1 MFVLKM
7 RISRRKISGL
17 LGWILW
23 LSTGFS
29 QAQEQQLIERLQQG
43 GLNIFFRHAITPGK
57 DPVKF
62 NPPTE
67 RPHDCS
73 SGSRQLNDEGR
84 AQSRRIGQRIKEL
97 HIPIGEVYTSS
108 FCRCEETAKL
118 AFGRGTS
125 TDVLV
130 VRPGVF
136 KPDLDR
142 ALRSIPTT
150 GFFNKAASGKN
161 NVYVGH
167 GVTFTQGVLSSDF
180 GLSEARIFLE
190 EGEAA
195 VFEPGVKPRVLGKI
209 KFHGDQ

>member
-1 MFVLKM
+1 MHFFH
-7 RISRRKISGL
+7 RKIWGL
-17 LGWILW
+17 LGGIL
-23 LSTGFS
+23 LLATGFS
-29 QAQEQQLIERLQQG
+29 HAQDQLLIEKLQQG

-62 NPPTE
+62 NPATE

-84 AQSRRIGQRIKEL
+84 EQSRRIGQRIKEL
-97 HIPIGEVYTSS
+97 NIPIGEVYASG

-118 AFGRGTS
+118 AFEKFTS
-125 TDVLV
+125 TDGLV

-142 ALRSIPTT
+142 ALRSIPTK
-150 GFFNKAASGKN
+150 GFVNKVPSGKN

-167 GVTFTQGVLSSDF
+167 GVTFTPGVLSSDF
-180 GLSEARIFLE
+180 GLAEARIFLE

-195 VFEPGVKPRVLGKI
+195 VFQPGDKPRVLGKI
-209 KFHGDQ
+209 KFY

>member
-1 MFVLKM
+1 MHFFH
-7 RISRRKISGL
+7 RFIGGL
-17 LGWILW
+17 LGWILL
-23 LSTGFS
+23 LSAGFS
-29 QAQEQQLIERLQQG
+29 QAQDQLLIEKLQQG

-73 SGSRQLNDEGR
+73 SASRQLNDEGR
-84 AQSRRIGQRIKEL
+84 EQSRRIGQRIKEL
-97 HIPIGEVYTSS
+97 NIPIGEVYSSS

-118 AFGRGTS
+118 AFDRLTT
-125 TDVLV
+125 TDWLV

-142 ALRSIPTT
+142 ALRSIPTQ
-150 GFFNKAASGKN
+150 GFFNKVPSGKN
-161 NVYVGH
+161 NVFVGH
-167 GVTFTQGVLSSDF
+167 GVTFTQGVLSSDW
-180 GLSEARIFLE
+180 GLTQARIFLE

-195 VFEPGVKPRVLGKI
+195 VFEPGNKPRMLGKI
-209 KFHGDQ
+209 KFY

>member
-1 MFVLKM
+1 MPILK
-7 RISRRKISGL
+7 RIIFGF
-17 LGWILW
+17 LGWIL
-23 LSTGFS
+23 LLTTSFS
-29 QAQEQQLIERLQQG
+29 QAQEQEQLLIERLQQG

-62 NPPTE
+62 NPPSE

-84 AQSRRIGQRIKEL
+84 SQSRRIGQRIKEL
-97 HIPIGEVYTSS
+97 NIPIGEVYASS

-118 AFGRGTS
+118 AFDRLIS
-125 TDVLV
+125 TEMLV

-150 GFFNKAASGKN
+150 GFFNKAPSGKN

-195 VFEPGVKPRVLGKI
+195 VFEPGVKPKVLGKI
-209 KFHGDQ
+209 KFY